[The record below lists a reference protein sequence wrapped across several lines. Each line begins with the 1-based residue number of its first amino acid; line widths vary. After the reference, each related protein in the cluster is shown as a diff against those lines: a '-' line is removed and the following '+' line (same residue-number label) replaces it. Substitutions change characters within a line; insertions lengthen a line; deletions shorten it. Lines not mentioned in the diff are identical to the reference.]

1 MSPRTTG
8 ILLLVAV
15 ALGAFVW
22 IHEIEGEADRRDA
35 EASEKQLFPGLEP
48 EDVVWVELTTGDG
61 VAVRAERRDG
71 GWEIVEPFRFP
82 ADALALD
89 SITSALPELASEASF
104 ELPQAAS
111 VYGLDDPAREVRF
124 EAGGKEWA
132 LRSGDEA
139 PMGDNRYAQVVGEA
153 AVHTVPSWSA
163 QALVEDFDELRDKR
177 VLDFDPAAVARIVA
191 AWPGGRVALAREEEG
206 WRVEAPIEGPADAG
220 TVEDLLSDLA
230 RLRAVGF
237 LDAPPPDAE
246 TGFSEPAFRI
256 EIELATTGEGEARG
270 PRTLT
275 LAVGSST
282 EGGARLARGERES
295 LYRIPGERF
304 DELPRDVLAYRFK
317 RLAEFA
323 VPDVRSVDLVFRRE
337 DGAPVGIRATRGDE
351 SWNSEPEQMD
361 PEKLVL
367 LLRALDGLTADTIL
381 AERVGPDELEAL
393 GLAPPVAAFLVRG
406 TSDVP
411 LAEVRLGALHGSKG
425 IVAQS
430 GENPQIFRLG
440 LELAEHLPVSL
451 EAFRNRFLVVE
462 ETAAEEPD
470 PEFDAFIESL
480 DVKP

>member
-1 MSPRTTG
+1 M
-8 ILLLVAV
+8 
-15 ALGAFVW
+15 
-22 IHEIEGEADRRDA
+22 
-35 EASEKQLFPGLEP
+35 
-48 EDVVWVELTTGDG
+48 
-61 VAVRAERRDG
+61 
-71 GWEIVEPFRFP
+71 
-82 ADALALD
+82 
-89 SITSALPELASEASF
+89 
-104 ELPQAAS
+104 
-111 VYGLDDPAREVRF
+111 
-124 EAGGKEWA
+124 
-132 LRSGDEA
+132 
-139 PMGDNRYAQVVGEA
+139 
-153 AVHTVPSWSA
+153 
-163 QALVEDFDELRDKR
+163 
-177 VLDFDPAAVARIVA
+177 
-191 AWPGGRVALAREEEG
+191 
-206 WRVEAPIEGPADAG
+206 
-220 TVEDLLSDLA
+220 
-230 RLRAVGF
+230 
-237 LDAPPPDAE
+237 
-246 TGFSEPAFRI
+246 
-256 EIELATTGEGEARG
+256 
-270 PRTLT
+270 
-275 LAVGSST
+275 
-282 EGGARLARGERES
+282 
-295 LYRIPGERF
+295 
-304 DELPRDVLAYRFK
+304 
-317 RLAEFA
+317 
-323 VPDVRSVDLVFRRE
+323 DLVFRSE